1 MPSLR
6 ISKFRDRDLRPLFPC
21 KPVALL
27 SAIALRFLLST
38 AMSCFSK
45 GASSTMTLAAR
56 NTMLN
61 ALPAPILLDIA
72 IIFTALSWG
81 LGLYLVDKRV
91 HIFASLAVGCFVCLF
106 GYSVESLGAPSWAV
120 VAAPVPLDLLLLWY
134 VLRKPRKMAM
144 AYALI
149 WAIYIVIHILLSALL
164 RYDSQIP
171 AWRLHS

>member
-1 MPSLR
+1 MLSCYQIVLWKQESFPVLGSFLETY
-6 ISKFRDRDLRPLFPC
+6 LFDSY
-21 KPVALL
+21 AL
-27 SAIALRFLLST
+27 FST
-38 AMSCFSK
+38 EP
-45 GASSTMTLAAR
+45 SSTMTLAAR

-91 HIFASLAVGCFVCLF
+91 YIFASLAVGCFVCLF
-106 GYSVESLGAPSWAV
+106 GYSVESLGAPPWAV

-134 VLRKPRKMAM
+134 VLRKPRKMAV
-144 AYALI
+144 AYVLI

-164 RYDSQIP
+164 RYDSLIP